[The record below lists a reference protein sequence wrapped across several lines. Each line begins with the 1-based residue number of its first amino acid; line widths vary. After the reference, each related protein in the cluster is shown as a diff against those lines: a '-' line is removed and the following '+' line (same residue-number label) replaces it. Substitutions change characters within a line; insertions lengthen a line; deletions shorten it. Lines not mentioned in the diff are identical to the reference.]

1 VKILLL
7 GCGRIGRYIYDV
19 LSTKHEV
26 VAVDKAKSCP
36 AAVQQDALEVPLGGY
51 DIVIN
56 ALPGNVVR
64 VVSRHIKAGLDAIF
78 SR

>member
-26 VAVDKAKSCP
+26 VAV
-36 AAVQQDALEVPLGGY
+36 GY

-56 ALPGNVVR
+56 ALPGNVAYKA
-64 VVSRHIKAGLDAIF
+64 SRPL
-78 SR
+78 